1 VKDDA
6 TRMGPGPEF
15 DAIRALVARWGRHAQ
30 GIGDDAAILEVPRGE
45 RLVVS
50 VDAFVEDVHFRRE
63 WIDARELGYRAAT
76 AALSDLAAMAAL
88 PLGLL
93 FAIELPD
100 EWIPRLG
107 DLADGVGDAVEAAG
121 TVIIGGNISA
131 GTDLA
136 ITTTV
141 LGHAYAPLTRSGAR
155 VGDRLY
161 VTGRLGGPAA
171 AIKAWNAGHQPT
183 PEQRRRFAH
192 PSARIREARLLAD
205 AGATAA
211 IDISDGLSSELAHLA
226 AASGV
231 SFRVQLEHVP
241 LMDDVT
247 IEEAIRSGEEYELLV
262 AAPPMDADALAAR
275 LGCPLTEIG
284 EVTARESGPGG
295 YTMRGQPAFVL
306 AGHNHLS

>member
-1 VKDDA
+1 
-6 TRMGPGPEF
+6 MGPGPEF
-15 DAIRALVARWGRHAQ
+15 DAIRALVGRWGAHAK
-30 GIGDDAAILEVPRGE
+30 GIGDDAAILDVPRGD
-45 RLVVS
+45 RLVAS

-107 DLADGVGDAVEAAG
+107 DLADGVRDAVEAAG
-121 TVIIGGNISA
+121 TVIIGGNMSA

-141 LGHAYAPLTRSGAR
+141 LGHVYAPLLRSGAR

-171 AIKAWNAGHQPT
+171 AIKAWNADGQPT
-183 PEQRRRFAH
+183 PEQRGRFAR
-192 PSARIREARLLAD
+192 PTARIREARVLAD
-205 AGATAA
+205 CGATAA
-211 IDISDGLSSELAHLA
+211 IDISDGLSSELGHLA

-231 SFRVQLEHVP
+231 SFRVQLDRVP
-241 LMDDVT
+241 LIDGVS

-262 AAPPMDADALAAR
+262 AAPALDVAAVTER
-275 LGCPLTEIG
+275 IGCPLTEIG
-284 EVTARESGPGG
+284 EVVAADTGPGG

-306 AGHNHLS
+306 PGHNHLS